1 MKIVY
6 KWLYPALIILLL
18 IVMVGMMMNN
28 REQSDD
34 LKAEGAL
41 ETYEKKNRPT
51 NSGWITSER
60 AAGKDRQHGLSL
72 SGQCR
77 SQNRK
82 QASLQHGGGA
92 IFAQYFKSAVLF
104 GKDFDTRWSSEFDAR
119 LEDWLRRYMDA
130 VMFEDKEGHRRL
142 FDSESMQEEDP
153 FWRDRGKL
161 TGFLM
166 AATRAEQAKAEIGIG
181 GDLHAVELFALTK
194 NYDVIAA
201 TLYIHRSGGHEL
213 IVRIEQ

>member
-1 MKIVY
+1 MVSAYQDNVALKTENKRLSSTVEE
-6 KWLYPALIILLL
+6 LYLRNIS
-18 IVMVGMMMNN
+18 N
-28 REQSDD
+28 
-34 LKAEGAL
+34 
-41 ETYEKKNRPT
+41 
-51 NSGWITSER
+51 
-60 AAGKDRQHGLSL
+60 
-72 SGQCR
+72 
-77 SQNRK
+77 
-82 QASLQHGGGA
+82 LQL
-92 IFAQYFKSAVLF
+92 LF

-119 LEDWLRRYMDA
+119 LEDWLQRYMDA
-130 VMFEDKEGHRRL
+130 VMFEDKEGHRQL

-166 AATRAEQAKAEIGIG
+166 AAAAAEQRAEQAKAEIGIG